1 MPPIS
6 ILVGTVQLF
15 FRKMGHPRTL
25 SHLFLSFQTNITIF
39 ATKNVYPVYSNPRP
53 SENESPPITTRPNTY
68 FIFDISWTS
77 LNEMLFLLWS
87 NFFSLIWMHLPWTDR
102 KLASA
107 RERERE
113 RANTNNLNL
122 FGIWKSRAKAQRWRP
137 KNSEWKTKAW
147 SYKNCLN
154 LH

>member
-113 RANTNNLNL
+113 REQIRI
-122 FGIWKSRAKAQRWRP
+122 IWTCSEFENHELRLKDEDQRTPNGRP
-137 KNSEWKTKAW
+137 RPDPIKIA
-147 SYKNCLN
+147 
-154 LH
+154 